1 MRSKYSSFVFFLV
14 GFFLLVG
21 ALWLLKETRLI
32 QMVLDNFFSNLVLQ
46 EVVKSSDGEG
56 GMILGTFVDWRPVK
70 QLFLA
75 FSLFLVFAV
84 TLICYFI
91 YRYVSRKKIAR
102 IAEGIQLFFSQ
113 SEASSTG
120 SLAIDHE
127 LLKIKDSMNRNEALL
142 KEETQRTKDLITYLA
157 HDLKTPLASV
167 IGYLNLLLDTK
178 NLTNEQ
184 MTQSLTIALEK
195 SERLETLMNE
205 FFDITR
211 FNLQDIQLYQR
222 ELDFVFLLK
231 QIQEEFYPLLKEKE
245 QTICYSGPESL
256 KLKADSEQLARV
268 LNNLLKNAIAYA
280 PDQTTII
287 MQLTVDEQAATFILA
302 NQSEPIEQEQ
312 LEALFEKFYRLDQAR
327 STKTGGAGLGLAI
340 AKEIILAHQ
349 GTIRAASKN
358 NEIQMIVTLPLAT
371 NQHEK
376 TRKSV
381 N

>member
-46 EVVKSSDGEG
+46 EVVESSDGEG

-178 NLTNEQ
+178 KLTNEQ

-280 PDQTTII
+280 PDQTTIT

>member
-1 MRSKYSSFVFFLV
+1 MRTKTSFFIISLL
-14 GFFLLVG
+14 GLCLLVG
-21 ALWLLKETRLI
+21 AVWLLKESRII
-32 QMVLDNFFSNLVLQ
+32 QMVLDNFLSNLVTDG
-46 EVVKSSDGEG
+46 VVETSDGDG
-56 GMILGTFVDWRPVK
+56 GIILGTFVDWRPIK

-84 TLICYFI
+84 TLICYLI

-113 SEASSTG
+113 SEKYSTG

-127 LLKIKDSMNRNEALL
+127 LLRIKETMNRNETLL

-222 ELDFVFLLK
+222 DLDFVFLLK

-245 QTICYSGPESL
+245 QVICYTGPENL
-256 KLKADSEQLARV
+256 KLNADSEQLARV

-280 PDQTTII
+280 PDQSTIT
-287 MQLTVDEQAATFILA
+287 MHLTVGEQAATFILA
-302 NQSEPIEQEQ
+302 NQSDPIEQEQ

-349 GTIRAASKN
+349 GTIRATSKN
-358 NEIQMIVTLPLAT
+358 NEIQMVITLPLAT
-371 NQHEK
+371 NQNQDI
-376 TRKSV
+376 S
-381 N
+381 

>member
-32 QMVLDNFFSNLVLQ
+32 QMVLDNFLSNLVTDG
-46 EVVKSSDGEG
+46 VVETSDGKG
-56 GMILGTFVDWRPVK
+56 GMIIGTFVDWRPIK

-280 PDQTTII
+280 PDQTTIT
-287 MQLTVDEQAATFILA
+287 MQLTVNEQAATFILA

>member
-1 MRSKYSSFVFFLV
+1 
-14 GFFLLVG
+14 
-21 ALWLLKETRLI
+21 
-32 QMVLDNFFSNLVLQ
+32 MVLDNFFSNLVLQ
-46 EVVKSSDGEG
+46 EVVESSDGEG

-84 TLICYFI
+84 TLICYFS

-280 PDQTTII
+280 PDQTTIT

-376 TRKSV
+376 TRKLV

>member
-14 GFFLLVG
+14 GFFLLVV

-46 EVVKSSDGEG
+46 EVVESSDGEG

-127 LLKIKDSMNRNEALL
+127 LLKIKDTMNRNEALL

-280 PDQTTII
+280 PDQTTIT
-287 MQLTVDEQAATFILA
+287 MQLTVDGQAATFILA

-358 NEIQMIVTLPLAT
+358 NEIQMIVTMPLAT

>member
-1 MRSKYSSFVFFLV
+1 MKIKRPSFVFSLFILCL
-14 GFFLLVG
+14 FVG
-21 ALWLLKETRLI
+21 AVWLLKETRII
-32 QMVLDNFFSNLVLQ
+32 QTVRDNLVSKLVMQ
-46 EVVKSSDGEG
+46 EVVETSDGEG
-56 GMILGTFVDWRPVK
+56 GLIVGTFVDWRPVK

-75 FSLFLVFAV
+75 FSLFLVFTV
-84 TLICYFI
+84 SLICYFI
-91 YRYVSRKKIAR
+91 YRYYSRKKNTK

-113 SEASSTG
+113 SAECSTG

-127 LLKIKDSMNRNEALL
+127 LLRIKDTMNRNEALL

-205 FFDITR
+205 FFDVTR

-231 QIQEEFYPLLKEKE
+231 QIQEEFYPLLKEKD
-245 QTICYSGPESL
+245 QAIRYTGPESL

-280 PDQTTII
+280 PDQSTIT

-340 AKEIILAHQ
+340 AKEIILAHH
-349 GTIRAASKN
+349 GTIHAASKN
-358 NEIQMIVTLPLAT
+358 NEIQMIVTLPLVT
-371 NQHEK
+371 TPNQE
-376 TRKSV
+376 T
-381 N
+381 

>member
-46 EVVKSSDGEG
+46 EVVESSDGEG

-75 FSLFLVFAV
+75 FYLFLVFAV

-91 YRYVSRKKIAR
+91 YRFVSRKKIAR

-245 QTICYSGPESL
+245 QTICYSGSESL

-280 PDQTTII
+280 PDQTTIT

-358 NEIQMIVTLPLAT
+358 NEIQMIVTLPVET

>member
-1 MRSKYSSFVFFLV
+1 MRTKTSFFIISLLCLC
-14 GFFLLVG
+14 LLVG
-21 ALWLLKETRLI
+21 AVWLLKESRII
-32 QMVLDNFFSNLVLQ
+32 QMVLDNFLSNLVTDG
-46 EVVKSSDGEG
+46 VVETSDGDG
-56 GMILGTFVDWRPVK
+56 GMILGTFVDWRPIK

-84 TLICYFI
+84 TLICYLI

-113 SEASSTG
+113 SEKCSTG

-127 LLKIKDSMNRNEALL
+127 LLRIKETMNRNETLL

-222 ELDFVFLLK
+222 DLDFVFLLK

-245 QTICYSGPESL
+245 QVICYTGPENL
-256 KLKADSEQLARV
+256 KLNADSEQLARV

-280 PDQTTII
+280 PDQSTIT
-287 MQLTVDEQAATFILA
+287 MHLTVGEQAATFILA
-302 NQSEPIEQEQ
+302 NQSDPIEQEQ

-349 GTIRAASKN
+349 GTIRATSKN
-358 NEIQMIVTLPLAT
+358 NEIQMVITLPLAT
-371 NQHEK
+371 NQNQEI
-376 TRKSV
+376 S
-381 N
+381 

>member
-32 QMVLDNFFSNLVLQ
+32 QMVLDNFLSNLVTDG
-46 EVVKSSDGEG
+46 VVETSDGKG
-56 GMILGTFVDWRPVK
+56 GMIIGTFVDWRPIK

-280 PDQTTII
+280 PDQTTIT
-287 MQLTVDEQAATFILA
+287 MQLTVNEQAATFILA

-340 AKEIILAHQ
+340 AKEIILTHQ

>member
-1 MRSKYSSFVFFLV
+1 M
-14 GFFLLVG
+14 
-21 ALWLLKETRLI
+21 
-32 QMVLDNFFSNLVLQ
+32 
-46 EVVKSSDGEG
+46 
-56 GMILGTFVDWRPVK
+56 
-70 QLFLA
+70 
-75 FSLFLVFAV
+75 
-84 TLICYFI
+84 
-91 YRYVSRKKIAR
+91 
-102 IAEGIQLFFSQ
+102 
-113 SEASSTG
+113 
-120 SLAIDHE
+120 
-127 LLKIKDSMNRNEALL
+127 
-142 KEETQRTKDLITYLA
+142 ITYLA

-280 PDQTTII
+280 PDQTTIT

-358 NEIQMIVTLPLAT
+358 NEIQMIVTLPVET

>member
-1 MRSKYSSFVFFLV
+1 MHIKHPRFVFSFL
-14 GFFLLVG
+14 GICLLLGIV
-21 ALWLLKETRLI
+21 WLIKETRI
-32 QMVLDNFFSNLVLQ
+32 IHMVIDDFFSKFVMQ
-46 EVVKSSDGEG
+46 EVVGTSDGEG
-56 GMILGTFVDWRPVK
+56 GTIIGNFVDWTMIK
-70 QLFLA
+70 QLLLA
-75 FSLFLVFAV
+75 FSLFLIFIVS
-84 TLICYFI
+84 LINYFI
-91 YRYVSRKKIAR
+91 YRYYSRKKITQ
-102 IAEGIQLFFSQ
+102 IAEGIQPFFSG
-113 SEASSTG
+113 STEASTRSMP
-120 SLAIDHE
+120 IDNE
-127 LLKIKDSMNRNEALL
+127 LLKIKNTMNRNETLL

-184 MTQSLTIALEK
+184 MAQSLTIALEK

-211 FNLQDIQLYQR
+211 FNLQDIQLFKR

-231 QIQEEFYPLLKEKE
+231 QIQEEFYPLLKEKGQE
-245 QTICYSGPESL
+245 VRYIGPESL
-256 KLKADSEQLARV
+256 KIEADSEQLARV

-280 PDQTTII
+280 PEHTMITMELSVSEHQ
-287 MQLTVDEQAATFILA
+287 ATFILA

-349 GTIRAASKN
+349 GTIQAASKN
-358 NEIQMIVTLPLAT
+358 NEIQMFVTLPLGNT
-371 NQHEK
+371 KMKVSESN
-376 TRKSV
+376 
-381 N
+381 

>member
-46 EVVKSSDGEG
+46 EVVESSDGQG

-75 FSLFLVFAV
+75 FSFFLVFAV

-91 YRYVSRKKIAR
+91 YRYVSRKKIVR

-358 NEIQMIVTLPLAT
+358 NEIQMIVTLPLAI

>member
-46 EVVKSSDGEG
+46 EVVESNDGEG
-56 GMILGTFVDWRPVK
+56 GMILGTFVDWRPIK

-75 FSLFLVFAV
+75 FSFFLVFAV

-280 PDQTTII
+280 PDQTTIT

-302 NQSEPIEQEQ
+302 NQSESIEQEQ

>member
-46 EVVKSSDGEG
+46 EVVKSSDGEV

-127 LLKIKDSMNRNEALL
+127 LLKIKDTMNRNEALL

-280 PDQTTII
+280 PDQTTIT

>member
-1 MRSKYSSFVFFLV
+1 MRTKTSFFIISLL
-14 GFFLLVG
+14 GLCLLVG
-21 ALWLLKETRLI
+21 AVWLLKESRII
-32 QMVLDNFFSNLVLQ
+32 QMVLDNFLSNLVTDG
-46 EVVKSSDGEG
+46 VVETSDGDG
-56 GMILGTFVDWRPVK
+56 GMILGTFVDWRPIK

-84 TLICYFI
+84 TLICYLI

-113 SEASSTG
+113 SEKCSTG

-127 LLKIKDSMNRNEALL
+127 LLRIKETMNRNETLL

-222 ELDFVFLLK
+222 DLDFVFLLK

-245 QTICYSGPESL
+245 QVICYTGPENL
-256 KLKADSEQLARV
+256 KLNADSEQLARV

-280 PDQTTII
+280 PDQSTIT
-287 MQLTVDEQAATFILA
+287 MHLTVGEQAATFILA
-302 NQSEPIEQEQ
+302 NQSDPIEQEQ

-349 GTIRAASKN
+349 GTIRATSKN
-358 NEIQMIVTLPLAT
+358 NEIQMVITLPLAT
-371 NQHEK
+371 NQNQEI
-376 TRKSV
+376 S
-381 N
+381 

>member
-1 MRSKYSSFVFFLV
+1 MRIKQPRFIFSVLALCV
-14 GFFLLVG
+14 LLG
-21 ALWLLKETRLI
+21 IAWLIKETRII
-32 QMVLDNFFSNLVLQ
+32 QMVIDDFFSKFVMQ
-46 EVVKSSDGEG
+46 EVVGTSNGEG
-56 GMILGTFVDWRPVK
+56 GTIVGTFVDWTMIK
-70 QLFLA
+70 QLLLA
-75 FSLFLVFAV
+75 FSLL
-84 TLICYFI
+84 LIFIVSLINYFI
-91 YRYVSRKKIAR
+91 YRYYSRKKITQ
-102 IAEGIQLFFSQ
+102 IAEGIQPFFSG
-113 SEASSTG
+113 STEASTRSMP
-120 SLAIDHE
+120 IDNE
-127 LLKIKDSMNRNEALL
+127 LLKIKNTMNRNETLL

-211 FNLQDIQLYQR
+211 FNLQDIQLFKR

-231 QIQEEFYPLLKEKE
+231 QIQEEFYPLLKEKGQE
-245 QTICYSGPESL
+245 VRYIGPESL
-256 KLKADSEQLARV
+256 KIEADSEQLARV

-280 PDQTTII
+280 PEHTMITMELSVSEHQ
-287 MQLTVDEQAATFILA
+287 ATFILA
-302 NQSEPIEQEQ
+302 NHSEPIEQEQ

-349 GTIRAASKN
+349 GTIQAASKD
-358 NEIQMIVTLPLAT
+358 NEIQMLVTLPLGNT
-371 NQHEK
+371 KMKGSESN
-376 TRKSV
+376 
-381 N
+381 

>member
-1 MRSKYSSFVFFLV
+1 MRTKTSLLIFSLFGLC
-14 GFFLLVG
+14 LLVG

-32 QMVLDNFFSNLVLQ
+32 QMVLDNFLSNLVTDGIV
-46 EVVKSSDGEG
+46 ETSDGEG
-56 GMILGTFVDWRPVK
+56 GMIVGTFVDWRPIK

-75 FSLFLVFAV
+75 FSFFLVFAV

-127 LLKIKDSMNRNEALL
+127 LLKIKDTMNRNEALL

-280 PDQTTII
+280 PDQTTIT

-302 NQSEPIEQEQ
+302 NQSEPIEQAQ

>member
-1 MRSKYSSFVFFLV
+1 MNIKRSAFIFSLFALCLFVA
-14 GFFLLVG
+14 
-21 ALWLLKETRLI
+21 ALWLLKETRI
-32 QMVLDNFFSNLVLQ
+32 VQTVRDNLVSNLVIQ
-46 EVVKSSDGEG
+46 EVVETDKGEG
-56 GMILGTFVDWRPVK
+56 TRVLGTIFDLKPLK

-75 FSLFLVFAV
+75 SSLFLVFTV
-84 TLICYFI
+84 SLICYFI
-91 YRYVSRKKIAR
+91 YRYYSKKKIAK
-102 IAEGIQLFFSQ
+102 IAEGIPLFFSQ
-113 SEASSTG
+113 SAECSTG
-120 SLAIDHE
+120 SLSIDHE
-127 LLKIKDSMNRNEALL
+127 LLRIKDTMNRNEALL

-245 QTICYSGPESL
+245 QTICYTGPESL

-340 AKEIILAHQ
+340 AKELILAHQ

-376 TRKSV
+376 TRKLV

>member
-1 MRSKYSSFVFFLV
+1 MRTKTSFFIISLL
-14 GFFLLVG
+14 GLCLLVG
-21 ALWLLKETRLI
+21 AVWLLKESRII
-32 QMVLDNFFSNLVLQ
+32 QMVLDNFLSNLVTDG
-46 EVVKSSDGEG
+46 VVETSDGDG
-56 GMILGTFVDWRPVK
+56 GMILGTFVDWRPIK
-70 QLFLA
+70 QLFFA

-84 TLICYFI
+84 TLICYLI

-113 SEASSTG
+113 TEKCSTG

-127 LLKIKDSMNRNEALL
+127 LLRIKETMNRNETLL

-245 QTICYSGPESL
+245 QVICYTGPENL
-256 KLKADSEQLARV
+256 KLNADSEQLARV

-280 PDQTTII
+280 PDQSTIT
-287 MQLTVDEQAATFILA
+287 MHLTVGEQAATFILA
-302 NQSEPIEQEQ
+302 NQSDPIEQEQ

-349 GTIRAASKN
+349 GTIRATSKN
-358 NEIQMIVTLPLAT
+358 NEIQMVITLPLAT
-371 NQHEK
+371 NQNQEI
-376 TRKSV
+376 S
-381 N
+381 

>member
-46 EVVKSSDGEG
+46 EVVESSDGEG
-56 GMILGTFVDWRPVK
+56 GMILGTFVGWRPVK

-280 PDQTTII
+280 PDQTTIT

-302 NQSEPIEQEQ
+302 NQSEPIEQAQ

>member
-46 EVVKSSDGEG
+46 EVVESSDGEG
-56 GMILGTFVDWRPVK
+56 RMILGTFFDWRPVK

-280 PDQTTII
+280 PDQTTIT
-287 MQLTVDEQAATFILA
+287 MQLTVDEQAAIFILA
-302 NQSEPIEQEQ
+302 NQSESIEQEQ

>member
-1 MRSKYSSFVFFLV
+1 
-14 GFFLLVG
+14 
-21 ALWLLKETRLI
+21 
-32 QMVLDNFFSNLVLQ
+32 MVLDNFLSNLVTDG
-46 EVVKSSDGEG
+46 VVETSDGEG
-56 GMILGTFVDWRPVK
+56 GMIVGTFVDWRPIK

-75 FSLFLVFAV
+75 FSFFLVFAV
-84 TLICYFI
+84 TLICYFS

-127 LLKIKDSMNRNEALL
+127 LLKIKDTMNRNEALL

>member
-32 QMVLDNFFSNLVLQ
+32 QMVLDNFLSNLVTDG
-46 EVVKSSDGEG
+46 VVETSDGES
-56 GMILGTFVDWRPVK
+56 GMIVGTFVDWRPIK

-211 FNLQDIQLYQR
+211 FNLQVIQLYQR

-280 PDQTTII
+280 PDQTTIT

-349 GTIRAASKN
+349 GMIRAASKN

-381 N
+381 H